1 MKPGIAFKLSL
12 LLAAFVVVTAGLTGY
27 QTYLSSRELLVRS
40 AHERLL
46 TTTRVVAR
54 RINGMLDEAQRD
66 LLMLADSGEA
76 HELLRRPGSAF
87 AREHVGDLGSRFSAL
102 MRFKPQY
109 FQIRLISAS
118 DNGLE
123 RVRVDR
129 VDANQLIVVSGDDL
143 QEKGH
148 LPYVRQPLG
157 LKAGEVYM
165 SRVVINRE
173 TGAHAGMDVPTIRV
187 ATPLFDEHNRAL
199 GVAVLSMSLSQ
210 MFKRLGDD
218 LPASHSLYVTN
229 YLGDYLVHPDP
240 GKAFAFEQGRRSR
253 VQDEF
258 PQTAA
263 LFGESPIESL
273 LIDEI
278 NVPGVQD
285 AALATFVRQALNVSN
300 GRGGFVLGLA
310 QSRPQVL
317 AATDALGQR
326 TIGIVAMFSFFALI
340 AAVLMARA
348 VTLPLRQLSAA
359 AQRFAQQRI
368 VEPLGWKR
376 DDEVG
381 QLATSLN
388 AMQEDVVAA
397 IAEIK
402 RSHEKLEYQ
411 ASHDALTGLPNRHL
425 LIDRIGHAAA
435 RSRRTG
441 LPVALFFIDLD
452 NFKTIND
459 AHGHVAGDA
468 VLCEVAERMR
478 ASVRESDT
486 VARLGGDE
494 FVVLLDGVEQEE
506 LIGRVAQKL
515 IDQVRLPIRFG
526 DAVLSVGASVGISR
540 FVGDGTSAVHFI
552 DSADGAMYRAKQ
564 AGGSNYEFCS

>member
-12 LLAAFVVVTAGLTGY
+12 LLAAFVVITAGLTGY
-27 QTYLSSRELLVRS
+27 QTYVTSRELLVAA

-66 LLMLADSGEA
+66 LLMLADSTEA
-76 HELLRRPGSAF
+76 HEVLRRPDSVFG
-87 AREHVGDLGSRFSAL
+87 REHVVDLASRFTAL

-109 FQIRLISAS
+109 FQIRLISVS
-118 DNGLE
+118 DNGME

-129 VDANQLIVVSGDDL
+129 VGTNQLIVVSGDDL

-148 LPYVRQPLG
+148 LPYVREPLA
-157 LKAGEVYM
+157 LKAGEIYM

-173 TGAHAGMDVPTIRV
+173 SGAHAGMDVPTIRV
-187 ATPLFDEHNRAL
+187 VTPLFDASNHAL
-199 GVAVLSMSLSQ
+199 GVAVISMSLTNLFS
-210 MFKRLGDD
+210 RLGDD

-229 YLGDYLVHPDP
+229 NFGDYLVHPDP
-240 GKAFAFEQGRRSR
+240 SKAFAFDQGRRSR

-258 PQTAA
+258 PQTTV
-263 LFGESPIESL
+263 LFGESPAESL
-273 LIDEI
+273 LIDEVSI
-278 NVPGVQD
+278 PGTQD
-285 AALATFVRQALNVSN
+285 AALASFVRQGVHTSN

-310 QSRPQVL
+310 QSRAKVL
-317 AATDALGQR
+317 AATDTLGQR
-326 TIGIVAMFSFFALI
+326 TIGIVALFSFVAIML
-340 AAVLMARA
+340 AVLMARA
-348 VTLPLRQLSAA
+348 VTLPLRQLSAV
-359 AQRFAQQRI
+359 AQRFALQRI
-368 VEPLGWKR
+368 AEPLRWQR

-397 IAEIK
+397 IAELK
-402 RSHEKLEYQ
+402 LSHEKLKHQ
-411 ASHDALTGLPNRHL
+411 ATHDGLTGLPNRHL
-425 LIDRIGHAAA
+425 LIDRVEHAAA
-435 RSRRTG
+435 RSRRSG
-441 LPVALFFIDLD
+441 ERVALLFIDLD

-459 AHGHVAGDA
+459 LHGHAAGDV

-478 ASVRESDT
+478 ATVRESDT

-494 FVVLLDGVEQEE
+494 FVVLLDGVDEDE

-515 IDQVRLPIRFG
+515 IDQVRLPIRFD

-540 FVGDGTSAVHFI
+540 FVGDGTSAAHFI
-552 DSADGAMYRAKQ
+552 DRADAAMYRAKQ
-564 AGGSNYEFCS
+564 AGGSSYRFCS